1 MRLCKS
7 HMNACGLSSTM
18 RADYSTGV
26 TKLAQ
31 FADYLVINISSPN
44 TPGAWVAGFAR
55 PCPCLCAACVSPA
68 SAPVAFGGCREPAS
82 WPETRLL
89 RVQER

>member
-1 MRLCKS
+1 
-7 HMNACGLSSTM
+7 MNACTLSSNM

-44 TPGAWVAGFAR
+44 TPGAWVACRLCQTLAMLLCR
-55 PCPCLCAACVSPA
+55 LAAYCLCPCCVWWLP
-68 SAPVAFGGCREPAS
+68 
-82 WPETRLL
+82 
-89 RVQER
+89 